1 MAESPPQSPRVVL
14 ASSSPSR
21 LSVLRS
27 GGIEP
32 LVLVP
37 GVDED
42 AATAELHSRQPDPSP
57 AQVVAHLAAA
67 KCAAVTEQFTDRVG
81 QDIPAGSLVI
91 AGDSML
97 LLGGELQGKPHT
109 VEKTVARWHEQRGRT
124 ASLITGHAF
133 TFADP
138 ASETGFTPVDT
149 AVSET
154 VVHFAEATDAD
165 IRAYAETGEPLACAG
180 AFTLEAL
187 GGWFIDRI
195 EGDPSSVIGLSLPLV
210 RRAIT
215 GAGRNVS
222 DFWNI
227 SNTDA

>member
-1 MAESPPQSPRVVL
+1 MAESAGSAESAPRIVL

-42 AATAELHSRQPDPSP
+42 AAAAELHARHPDPSP

-67 KCAAVTEQFTDRVG
+67 KCAAVSEQFAG
-81 QDIPAGSLVI
+81 DIPSGSLVV

-97 LLGGELQGKPHT
+97 LLDGQLQGKPHT
-109 VEKTVARWHEQRGRT
+109 VEKTVARWQQQRGRT

-133 TFADP
+133 TNVMVDP
-138 ASETGFTPVDT
+138 DTCTTVFTPVDT

-154 VVHFAEATDAD
+154 VVHFAEATDTD

-210 RRAIT
+210 RQAIT

-222 DFWNI
+222 DFWN
-227 SNTDA
+227 AAG

>member
-1 MAESPPQSPRVVL
+1 MAESAGSAESAPRIVL

-42 AATAELHSRQPDPSP
+42 AATAELHARHPDPSP

-67 KCAAVTEQFTDRVG
+67 KCAAVSSSPGISRPVPWSSPVDAAATASCRV
-81 QDIPAGSLVI
+81 
-91 AGDSML
+91 
-97 LLGGELQGKPHT
+97 PHT
-109 VEKTVARWHEQRGRT
+109 VEKTVARWQQQRGRT

-133 TFADP
+133 TNVMVDP
-138 ASETGFTPVDT
+138 ETGTTGFTPVDT

-154 VVHFAEATDAD
+154 VVHFAEATDTD

-210 RRAIT
+210 RQAIT

-222 DFWNI
+222 DFWN
-227 SNTDA
+227 AAG